1 MKLLTKTT
9 LYFITVTLFVFFIGG
24 IAIYQLVKSLEN
36 NKVNQELT
44 SQMQKLTRDLQNSK
58 IDLQNTVIISSGLIS
73 ITHVHQITEP
83 PVLLTDTLLFDQ
95 AKNSYIPYRALSFFA
110 ENNKFLYKISIYK
123 SLIESNFLIEK
134 IAMMVTIIVMIFLLA
149 VYFLYR
155 YFFRQIWSDFFST
168 IDKINRFDVGSPEK
182 LDFPESMIIEFNQ
195 LNSNLKLMTER
206 IINDFQGLK
215 DFTGNLSHEIQT
227 PLAVIKSKSELLLQQ
242 ENQTEQQLQL
252 TSEIHSETIRLSKLI
267 KALTLLTK
275 IGNKQFTNKE
285 KISLKKLITTQ
296 LVAFEDIIEIKG
308 IKIQTSFVSEP
319 EIKMN
324 EELAK
329 ILIINLIKN
338 AIRHNI
344 NNGKINI
351 ELTQNKLIIKNSGK
365 ELAIEPQQLFNR
377 FSKANKQ
384 TESLGIGLSI
394 VQKICDFYSFKIT
407 YAYQAGIHKLALEF

>member
-44 SQMQKLTRDLQNSK
+44 GQMQKLTHDLQNNK
-58 IDLQNTVIISSGLIS
+58 IDLQNTVIISSGLIN
-73 ITHVHQITEP
+73 ITHAHQITEP
-83 PVLLTDTLLFDQ
+83 PVLLTDTLLFNQ
-95 AKNSYIPYRALSFFA
+95 TKNSYIPYRALSFFA
-110 ENNKFLYKISIYK
+110 ENNNSLYKVSIYK

-168 IDKINRFDVGSPEK
+168 IDKINRFDVGSPEN

-275 IGNKQFTNKE
+275 IGNKQFTNKK

-296 LVAFEDIIEIKG
+296 LEAFEEIIEMKG

-329 ILIINLIKN
+329 TLIINLIKN

-351 ELTQNKLIIKNSGK
+351 ELTKNKLIIKNSGK

>member
-1 MKLLTKTT
+1 
-9 LYFITVTLFVFFIGG
+9 
-24 IAIYQLVKSLEN
+24 
-36 NKVNQELT
+36 
-44 SQMQKLTRDLQNSK
+44 
-58 IDLQNTVIISSGLIS
+58 
-73 ITHVHQITEP
+73 
-83 PVLLTDTLLFDQ
+83 
-95 AKNSYIPYRALSFFA
+95 
-110 ENNKFLYKISIYK
+110 
-123 SLIESNFLIEK
+123 
-134 IAMMVTIIVMIFLLA
+134 MMVTIIVMIFLLA

-168 IDKINRFDVGSPEK
+168 IDKINRFDVGSPEN

-296 LVAFEDIIEIKG
+296 LEAFEEIIEMKG

-329 ILIINLIKN
+329 TLIINLIKN

-351 ELTQNKLIIKNSGK
+351 ELTKNKLIIKNSGK

-407 YAYQAGIHKLALEF
+407 YSYQAGIHKLALEF